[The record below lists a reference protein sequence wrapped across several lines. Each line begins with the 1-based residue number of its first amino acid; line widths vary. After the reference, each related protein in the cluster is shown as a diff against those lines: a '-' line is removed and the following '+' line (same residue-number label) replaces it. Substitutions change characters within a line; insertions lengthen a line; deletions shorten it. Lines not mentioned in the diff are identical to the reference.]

1 MKELEKT
8 KRISISTVVFI
19 LVIVIGVLTFKQP
32 RNVYKKTHEETLS
45 ALKALDYLV
54 YLEDITNQNSMII
67 DVRSKYEYSKS
78 HIENAINILTE
89 EILDNKSISFLSDLK
104 NTGKT
109 VILYGKNP
117 DEANSAWMILY
128 QLGYDNAKILNVAT
142 EHIDNKLLVKNYN
155 LEKPITNY
163 MDIFKTI
170 TPEKIDKVKK
180 TTSKPT
186 KKVIPIKKKK
196 KRKPEGGC

>member
-19 LVIVIGVLTFKQP
+19 LVLIIGVLTFKQP
-32 RNVYKKTHEETLS
+32 RNVYKKTQEETLI

-67 DVRSKYEYSKS
+67 DVRSKSEYSKS
-78 HIENAINILTE
+78 HIENAINIPTE
-89 EILDNKSISFLSDLK
+89 EILDNESISFLSDLK

-109 VILYGKNP
+109 AIIYGKNP
-117 DEANSAWMILY
+117 DEANSAWMLLY

-155 LEKPITNY
+155 LEKPISNY
-163 MDIFKTI
+163 MDIFKNIAPVKTN
-170 TPEKIDKVKK
+170 TDKKV
-180 TTSKPT
+180 TSNPP